1 MVPDGAK
8 AVVDLGGTREDR
20 AMPSRTATTM
30 PLVDM
35 VLAVVWEDGHRRAEV
50 GLRELRRGPR
60 ATLAGLVTPED
71 GAREEDGQARPD
83 GAPEAP
89 TRAGLER
96 LTALELLEV
105 SYNHKTSIYI
115 LVKSLPSSGYG
126 GNTGGWSTGGY
137 GGNSGWSTGGS
148 SGWKW

>member
-8 AVVDLGGTREDR
+8 AVVDLDGTREDR
-20 AMPSRTATTM
+20 AMPSHTATTM

-105 SYNHKTSIYI
+105 MVVTPADGRLEATEETVDGLPEVPVDGSGKTAQLTTSTII
-115 LVKSLPSSGYG
+115 L
-126 GNTGGWSTGGY
+126 
-137 GGNSGWSTGGS
+137 
-148 SGWKW
+148 

>member
-8 AVVDLGGTREDR
+8 AVVDLDGTREDR

-105 SYNHKTSIYI
+105 MVVTPADGRLEATEETVDGLPEVPVDGSGKTAQLTTSTII
-115 LVKSLPSSGYG
+115 L
-126 GNTGGWSTGGY
+126 
-137 GGNSGWSTGGS
+137 
-148 SGWKW
+148 